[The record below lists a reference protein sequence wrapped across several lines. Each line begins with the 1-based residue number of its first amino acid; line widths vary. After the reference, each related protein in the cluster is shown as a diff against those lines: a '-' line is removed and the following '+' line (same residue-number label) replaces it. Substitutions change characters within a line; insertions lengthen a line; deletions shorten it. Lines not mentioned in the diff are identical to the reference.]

1 MRRAGR
7 LTAVAVLAIAGSARA
22 EPPIP
27 FQPEQQSPAGAAAAL
42 SHEDG
47 APTPPSAAEPAP
59 LFGASQ
65 PPRVPP
71 TLPGAAGHWEP
82 RHPGWVWVGGPSR

>member
-1 MRRAGR
+1 MRRAGW
-7 LTAVAVLAIAGSARA
+7 LAAAAVLSIAIPALA

-27 FQPEQQSPAGAAAAL
+27 CQPEQQSPAGAAAAL

-47 APTPPSAAEPAP
+47 APNPPSAAEPAP

-65 PPRVPP
+65 PTRVPRTP
-71 TLPGAAGHWEP
+71 SGAAGHWEP
-82 RHPGWVWVGGPSR
+82 RHPGWVWVEGPSR